1 MAHFNLVCC
10 FSGNRQHVAFH
21 EEESLGE
28 ALSFQHLLQWQG
40 TCWWS
45 CSQGP
50 SRHRSR
56 RSKKKKKKEAVPLS
70 ISSVPCAD
78 VPAVDMPAASQ
89 SRKCRTSCDWTR
101 KTGEQASCVC
111 CNNYGA
117 YAGWWHHGFEPK
129 HFHYLIEAKHM
140 ILFVTISVNVHYL
153 VITIHSVKEK
163 KIFIVILPA
172 DVFRNTE
179 MGKNGSSR

>member
-1 MAHFNLVCC
+1 MWRFTKRRALERPCHSNICC
-10 FSGNRQHVAFH
+10 SDRGPAGGVA
-21 EEESLGE
+21 LK
-28 ALSFQHLLQWQG
+28 APQD
-40 TCWWS
+40 T
-45 CSQGP
+45 GP
-50 SRHRSR
+50 GGQ
-56 RSKKKKKKEAVPLS
+56 KKKKKKEAVPLS

-179 MGKNGSSR
+179 MGKIGSSR